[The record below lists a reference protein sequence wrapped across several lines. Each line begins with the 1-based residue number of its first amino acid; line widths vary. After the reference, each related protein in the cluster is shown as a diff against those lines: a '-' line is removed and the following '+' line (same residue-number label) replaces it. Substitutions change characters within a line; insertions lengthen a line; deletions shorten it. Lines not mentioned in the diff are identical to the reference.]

1 MSNIKSVEDLRAAI
15 LHLESLQKQ
24 QGMALKSELFVSLEN
39 LKPSRII
46 LDTFE
51 DLSQKKEFRWT
62 VLSIG
67 VGFAGALLTRA
78 ISQGTIAQPLKKALG
93 YLLVLTATQAVA
105 RHPDK
110 FKAAGKFCFDLL
122 RSKRPQ
128 RLLSGAS
135 EASATPF
142 DRQVKP
148 INRY

>member
-1 MSNIKSVEDLRAAI
+1 MSNIKSIEDLRAAI

-24 QGMALKSELFVSLEN
+24 QGMALKSELFVSLES

-46 LDTFE
+46 QDTFE

-62 VLSIG
+62 LLSIG

-78 ISQGTIAQPLKKALG
+78 ISQGTVAQPFKKALG

-122 RSKRPQ
+122 RSNRKREPMTKPFFA
-128 RLLSGAS
+128 LK
-135 EASATPF
+135 TPNEVRTRESNQF
-142 DRQVKP
+142 
-148 INRY
+148 